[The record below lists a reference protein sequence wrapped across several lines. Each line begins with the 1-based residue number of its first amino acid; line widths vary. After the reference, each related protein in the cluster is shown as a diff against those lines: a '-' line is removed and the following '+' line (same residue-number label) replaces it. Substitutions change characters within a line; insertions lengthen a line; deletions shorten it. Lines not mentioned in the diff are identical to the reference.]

1 MKIRK
6 RRAGTYRIDLTSEE
20 LGYLSEALKEHSA
33 GHLTADPAEGK
44 ARSHIWS
51 AVMGLA
57 VEFPGVHTVKEDTTA

>member
-1 MKIRK
+1 MQIKK
-6 RRAGTYRIDLTSEE
+6 RLTGGYRIDLTSEE
-20 LGYLSEALKEHSA
+20 LAHLSEALKEHSA

>member
-6 RRAGTYRIDLTSEE
+6 RRTGTYRIDLTREE
-20 LGYLSEALKEHSA
+20 LAHLSEALKEHSA
-33 GHLTADPAEGK
+33 GHLTAAPAEGK

-57 VEFPGVHTVKEDTTA
+57 VEFPGAHTVKEEQ